1 MEHHVACNWRASP
14 NLSQKYGFWCD
25 CGVCN
30 PMTSHTVIGVLQ
42 LLCYLSGTE
51 VHDMPF
57 VEMENINDHH
67 IIRLMDGTVDLREV
81 S

>member
-14 NLSQKYGFWCD
+14 NLSIRRGFRCD
-25 CGVCN
+25 CGEVD
-30 PMTSHTVIGVLQ
+30 PVTSHTVIGVLQ
-42 LLCYLSGTE
+42 VLCCLSGTE
-51 VHDMPF
+51 VHNKPL
-57 VEMENINDHH
+57 VTMENIKDHH